1 MGRIVQQKI
10 HDLAGQAASECS
22 YELVDLTLLGS
33 GKRITLRVIIDKEG
47 GVTLND
53 CEIFSRRIEALLDVE
68 GSIAGPYT
76 LEVSSPGLD
85 RPLKKLEDFKK
96 NIGKLVR
103 IITRE
108 KINNQNFF
116 AGRLKRVNGST
127 ISLSVIDGK
136 EDVVIPFESIS
147 KAKLEIELK

>member
-1 MGRIVQQKI
+1 MERIVQQKI
-10 HDLAGQAASECS
+10 HDLASQVASECG
-22 YELVDLTLLGS
+22 YELVDLSLLGS
-33 GKRITLRVIIDKEG
+33 GKRITLRVFIDKEG
-47 GVTLND
+47 GVNLND
-53 CEIFSRRIEALLDVE
+53 CEIFSRRFEALLDVE
-68 GSIAGPYT
+68 DPIAGPYT

-116 AGRLKRVNGST
+116 IGRIKRVYDST
-127 ISLSVIDGK
+127 ISLSSMDGK
-136 EDVVIPFESIS
+136 EDVVMPFESIS
-147 KAKLEIELK
+147 RGKLEIDLK

>member
-10 HDLAGQAASECS
+10 HDLASQAASECS

-68 GSIAGPYT
+68 GTIAGSYT

-85 RPLKKLEDFKK
+85 RPLKKLEEFKK

-116 AGRLKRVNGST
+116 AGRLKRVNDST
-127 ISLSVIDGK
+127 ISLSGIDGK
-136 EDVVIPFESIS
+136 EDVVIPFESIL